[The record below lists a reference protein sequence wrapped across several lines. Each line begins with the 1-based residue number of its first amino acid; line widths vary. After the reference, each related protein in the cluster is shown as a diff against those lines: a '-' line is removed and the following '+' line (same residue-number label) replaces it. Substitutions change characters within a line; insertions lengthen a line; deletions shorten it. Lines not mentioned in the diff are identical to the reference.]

1 MIKRPADTDEF
12 IHLLKG
18 QTIHQMGRRGKF
30 ILFYLDDFTLVS
42 HLRMEGKYGVFPK
55 EEPTDKHTHVIFT
68 FTDGLEL
75 RYRDVRKF
83 GTMHLFPI
91 GEEMEHL
98 PLRQLGP
105 EPFSEAFSVH
115 YFTNALAKTSRNI
128 KTVLLDQT
136 IVSGLGNIYVD
147 ESLYQAQIH
156 PERLANTLSQAEV
169 KRLHKAIIETLAKAV
184 EKGGTTIRSY
194 VNSQGQIGMFQL
206 ELSAYGQ
213 EDKPCKHC
221 GTMIKKLKLVA
232 VAHIFARN
240 VRGYQNHKFMKS
252 VCFIYYQFINVMART
267 LDKLLS
273 YDRIG
278 NRKKELFYGNLYNY
292 FTCTCGKYG

>member
-1 MIKRPADTDEF
+1 MTLWTAPVFKMKRIERGLEMPELPEVETVKRTLEALVIGKTIEDVRIFWPKMIKRPADTDEF

-221 GTMIKKLKLVA
+221 GTMIKKIKVSG
-232 VAHIFARN
+232 
-240 VRGYQNHKFMKS
+240 RGTHFCPQCQRLPES
-252 VCFIYYQFINVMART
+252 
-267 LDKLLS
+267 
-273 YDRIG
+273 
-278 NRKKELFYGNLYNY
+278 
-292 FTCTCGKYG
+292 